1 MIKAFALLLSM
12 FYFSNF
18 FLQATDRAVLVH
30 NTLQDIDNCK
40 GKLQLKLIRVWGG
53 DEEEDENKFFNTPGS
68 VAVDDNQLVYICD
81 WHNHCVK
88 VFNNNGNYLHSIGRR
103 GQGPGDLYGPK
114 YITFSAEGSLLVND
128 GGNRRIQ
135 WFSSHGK
142 SKHILKNKKESI
154 QWIGVLS
161 ENEIAA
167 YAHFKTFRKRKLIS
181 IMNNKGKILGEIGKY
196 HDKSKNFILS
206 ERLFFTVDEDNNLYA
221 ANMGTPVIRK
231 YSNDG
236 KLIRVITFDTPFDI
250 PVEITLNASGD
261 EIERKEKIGSE
272 DDVKITRSSRGVSIQ
287 YKENKEK
294 RRYDIC
300 MGIQVDSQNRI
311 FIVTRRRDL
320 TEKEAYG
327 TAISGTIAM
336 LNRSRVN
343 YDIVE
348 KIDCNHILVF
358 NSKGKI
364 IAESPMTTL
373 CDNIYIF
380 KNIIFIIDALLN
392 QRVLEYEMVFEK

>member
-1 MIKAFALLLSM
+1 M
-12 FYFSNF
+12 
-18 FLQATDRAVLVH
+18 VH
-30 NTLQDIDNCK
+30 NTLQNIVDCK

-53 DEEEDENKFFNTPGS
+53 YEEEDENKFFYTPGS

-88 VFNNNGNYLHSIGRR
+88 VFNNNGNYVRTIGRK
-103 GQGPGDLYGPK
+103 GQGPQDLYGPN
-114 YITFSAEGSLLVND
+114 YITFSPGGDLLVYEL
-128 GGNRRIQ
+128 GNRRLQ
-135 WFSSHGK
+135 WFSPDGK
-142 SKHILKNKKESI
+142 NKHILKNI
-154 QWIGVLS
+154 NAINWIGFVS
-161 ENEIAA
+161 VNEIAV
-167 YAHFKTFRKRKLIS
+167 YSHLKTFNDRKLIS
-181 IMNNKGKILGEIGKY
+181 IMDNKGKILREIGKY

-231 YSNDG
+231 YSPDG

-261 EIERKEKIGSE
+261 EIERKEEIGSE
-272 DDVKITRSSRGVSIQ
+272 DDVKITRSSKGLSIQ

-300 MGIQVDSQNRI
+300 MGIQVDSQNKI

-320 TEKEAYG
+320 TEKEAFG

-336 LNRSRVN
+336 LNRSRIN

-348 KIDCNHILVF
+348 NIDCNHILVF
-358 NSKGKI
+358 DSKGKI
-364 IAESPMTTL
+364 IAESPMTTI

-380 KNIIFIIDALLN
+380 KNKIFIIDALLN
-392 QRVLEYEMVFEK
+392 QRVLEYEMVFL